1 MNIKKLE
8 SYEENLTAYGSNVTY
23 LADII
28 EEKVSD
34 PVLLED
40 IRSLAEACYKE
51 GFKDGYRFREWL

>member
-8 SYEENLTAYGSNVTY
+8 SYEENLTTYGNKVTY

>member
-8 SYEENLTAYGSNVTY
+8 SYEENLTAYGNNVTY

-51 GFKDGYRFREWL
+51 GFKDGYRFSEWL